1 MLTSPPVQVRAADV
15 ELLSGSPE
23 GHPVATAARRWAAF
37 DGHTGA
43 LHQLNDS
50 SDFVAVQL
58 HGTSWMCMSFLLQRP
73 TDVRTA
79 CLTTNPSC
87 SALLG
92 CSISFFLSVLSCF
105 GTLALCSSVGSAA
118 GSTGSLDSNANN
130 PFVAAAGEARI
141 VTLAPF
147 AEHRGVEVAPVG
159 LTNMLNAGGAVLS
172 FQLADE
178 RQRQLRGGS
187 SSSSRSGSEDG
198 AGAPSSNGSAP
209 ARGVAAHLVIR
220 GNGHLLLAASD
231 APRRVLLDGVPVP
244 YTHDGEAGSVYV
256 ELPLANKL
264 TRDVTLS
271 F

>member
-1 MLTSPPVQVRAADV
+1 
-15 ELLSGSPE
+15 
-23 GHPVATAARRWAAF
+23 
-37 DGHTGA
+37 
-43 LHQLNDS
+43 
-50 SDFVAVQL
+50 
-58 HGTSWMCMSFLLQRP
+58 MS
-73 TDVRTA
+73 
-79 CLTTNPSC
+79 
-87 SALLG
+87 
-92 CSISFFLSVLSCF
+92 
-105 GTLALCSSVGSAA
+105 
-118 GSTGSLDSNANN
+118 
-130 PFVAAAGEARI
+130 AAGEARI

-178 RQRQLRGGS
+178 RQRQLRGS

-198 AGAPSSNGSAP
+198 AGGSSNGSAP

-256 ELPLANKL
+256 ELPSANKL

>member
-1 MLTSPPVQVRAADV
+1 MSPVQVRAADV

-43 LHQLNDS
+43 LHQLKDS

-58 HGTSWMCMSFLLQRP
+58 HGESQICMCLLLQCP
-73 TDVRTA
+73 IAVR
-79 CLTTNPSC
+79 NPASRKC
-87 SALLG
+87 PHFSINQKSLLLSALPCVSPLILC
-92 CSISFFLSVLSCF
+92 CSVVLAACKTRSVQM
-105 GTLALCSSVGSAA
+105 TAKIPSVS
-118 GSTGSLDSNANN
+118 
-130 PFVAAAGEARI
+130 AAGEARI

-178 RQRQLRGGS
+178 RPRQLRGS
-187 SSSSRSGSEDG
+187 QSSSRSGSEDG
-198 AGAPSSNGSAP
+198 AGSSSNGSVP

-256 ELPLANKL
+256 ELPSANKL
-264 TRDVTLS
+264 TRDVALS